1 MARIRIILEDDEGN
15 PLPDARR
22 SYPLEGDL
30 DTLDGIERAVQTFE
44 RRALPDVERSL
55 LAEAQKRFVAD
66 YSPRG
71 EKPPPPAAP

>member
-1 MARIRIILEDDEGN
+1 MPRIRIILEDDHGT

-30 DTLDGIERAVQTFE
+30 DTLDGIERAVQTFV

-55 LAEAQKRFVAD
+55 LAEAQNRFVAN
-66 YSPRG
+66 SRG
-71 EKPPPPAAP
+71 EKPPPAAP